1 MSSLTF
7 FVQIPGIG
15 MLGMYIYKALI
26 NSYLRSGFC
35 GSSDAARSMLALSCL
50 KFARKRAIVKSLNMT
65 KTSKTTEKKTKTVK
79 AVKQVEAAAKAV
91 AVVEATPVAPKQKV
105 AEAAVRLELVR
116 PGAKSVAVAG
126 SFNAWKPESTPLKQA
141 GNGSWSGSLKVTPG
155 RHEYLFVVDGQWLPD
170 PNAKEV
176 VTNPYGGCNSV
187 LVVNG

>member
-1 MSSLTF
+1 
-7 FVQIPGIG
+7 
-15 MLGMYIYKALI
+15 
-26 NSYLRSGFC
+26 
-35 GSSDAARSMLALSCL
+35 
-50 KFARKRAIVKSLNMT
+50 MT
-65 KTSKTTEKKTKTVK
+65 KTSKTTEKKTKTVKAVK

-91 AVVEATPVAPKQKV
+91 AVVEATPVAPKQKVVPAAAKTAVVVEAAPVAPKQKV

>member
-1 MSSLTF
+1 
-7 FVQIPGIG
+7 
-15 MLGMYIYKALI
+15 
-26 NSYLRSGFC
+26 
-35 GSSDAARSMLALSCL
+35 
-50 KFARKRAIVKSLNMT
+50 MT

-79 AVKQVEAAAKAV
+79 AVKAVKQVEAAAKTV
-91 AVVEATPVAPKQKV
+91 AVVEAAPVAPKQKV
-105 AEAAVRLELVR
+105 VPAAVKTVAVVEAAPVARKQKVTEAAVRLELVR
-116 PGAKSVAVAG
+116 PDAKSVAVAG

-141 GNGSWSGSLKVTPG
+141 GNGRWSGSFKVTPG